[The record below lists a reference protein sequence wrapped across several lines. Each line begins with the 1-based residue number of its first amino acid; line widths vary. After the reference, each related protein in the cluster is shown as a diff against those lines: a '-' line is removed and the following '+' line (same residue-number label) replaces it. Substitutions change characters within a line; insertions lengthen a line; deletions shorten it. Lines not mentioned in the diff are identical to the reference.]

1 VEKGI
6 RQVGPDR
13 LEVQVFVGR
22 DPVAQKMRFKS
33 ATTSRGIADAR
44 RLRARLITEVD
55 QGKHGSTTGTLGSLL
70 DEWVAAGVR
79 LGRSPKTL
87 AEYRKKIESTIRPEL
102 GTVRLDKVTPHTLDA
117 FYGRL
122 LDGGTS
128 PATVMH
134 HHRILA
140 AAFHQGERWGWVDR
154 NPATLASPPSVPRK
168 ELQVPPPE
176 RVREL
181 IERAAASRNPDTAV
195 LITFA
200 ALSGLRRGELC
211 GLQWRDVDW
220 SGAAVTVSRSLWQTN
235 DGWGLKDPKTHQ
247 VRRLLLGDATVA
259 VLAGR
264 WKQARDSAA
273 SVDLELT
280 ADAFVFSPSLDGS
293 TPLLP
298 DTATQA
304 FNRLCRLAE
313 RDRAGARGIPVAQLP
328 SEERWP
334 YRLHDLR
341 HYVATELFREG
352 HHARTVADRLGHA
365 DPALTLRVYTHD
377 TEDQARAA
385 ATSIESSVLQ
395 RGRSR

>member
-176 RVREL
+176 RARTL
-181 IERAAASRNPDTAV
+181 IELAGASRNPETAV
-195 LITFA
+195 IVGFA
-200 ALSGLRRGELC
+200 ALTGLRRGELC
-211 GLQWRDVDW
+211 GLQWGDVDW
-220 SGAAVTVSRSLWQTN
+220 PGAAIAVRRSIWQTAA
-235 DGWGLKDPKTHQ
+235 GWGEKDPKTHQ
-247 VRRLLLGDATVA
+247 VRRLLIGEHTLGI
-259 VLAGR
+259 LADR
-264 WKQARDSAA
+264 ARTAA
-273 SVDLELT
+273 ELAELELGPAT
-280 ADAFVFSPSLDGS
+280 YVFSPDLDGARPVMPG
-293 TPLLP
+293 TV
-298 DTATQA
+298 TQA
-304 FNRLCRLAE
+304 FSRLCRRAE
-313 RDRAGARGIPVAQLP
+313 QDSAKRRGVVVADLRAAD
-328 SEERWP
+328 RWP
-334 YRLHDLR
+334 YRFHDLR
-341 HYVATELFREG
+341 HYTATELFSAG

-385 ATSIESSVLQ
+385 ATSIEAGIVPRALE
-395 RGRSR
+395 